1 MEYTEPQILKNILE
15 IRNKKRLTQNYM
27 GQCLGVDGATYSRIE
42 NGGIALSYAKLAEIA
57 KALEISVVDIITY
70 PKNFVDKDF
79 ANLPERISIT
89 FEVSP
94 DKREHLLKMVTG
106 EK

>member
-1 MEYTEPQILKNILE
+1 MEYSEPQILKNILE
-15 IRNKKRLTQNYM
+15 IRNKKRFNQTYM
-27 GQCLGVDGATYSRIE
+27 GECLGIDKGTYSRIE

-57 KALEISVVDIITY
+57 KALEVPLIDIITY
-70 PKNFVDKDF
+70 PKQFVDKDS
-79 ANLPERISIT
+79 ANIPERISIT
-89 FEVSP
+89 FEVSS